1 MRPAGRISLRIARFR
16 TLCGIDLSQTSTQD
30 EDEGHPG
37 CALPPHHD
45 DGVLAVPPEHGAEV
59 QPPLLHALQHV
70 PLLQLVHAI
79 HLSAVHAHGCWVLL
93 IHTMVMLSCLCR
105 FTVASACQ

>member
-1 MRPAGRISLRIARFR
+1 MRPMQVVEA
-16 TLCGIDLSQTSTQD
+16 
-30 EDEGHPG
+30 
-37 CALPPHHD
+37 ALPPHDD

-79 HLSAVHAHGCWVLL
+79 HLSAVHAHAVADF
-93 IHTMVMLSCLCR
+93 HTIFMLSCLCR

>member
-1 MRPAGRISLRIARFR
+1 MPAAARISLRIARSR
-16 TLCGIDLSQTSTQD
+16 TLFGVDLSQTSALD

-37 CALPPHHD
+37 CALPPHDD

-59 QPPLLHALQHV
+59 QPLLLHALQHV

-79 HLSAVHAHGCWVLL
+79 HLSAVHMHC
-93 IHTMVMLSCLCR
+93 CC
-105 FTVASACQ
+105 